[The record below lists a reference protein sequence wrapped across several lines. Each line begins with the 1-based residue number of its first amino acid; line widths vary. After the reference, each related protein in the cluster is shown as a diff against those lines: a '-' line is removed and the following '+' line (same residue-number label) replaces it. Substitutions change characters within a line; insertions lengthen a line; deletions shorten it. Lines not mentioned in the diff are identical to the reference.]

1 MKAFPNPNNTTQE
14 GMDLRDWFAGL
25 AMQGIVMDGS
35 LNSIEFSLFAMKSDL
50 GSEITKLAYQIA
62 DEMMASK
69 GKPKMPRL
77 EDLNLTKRIK
87 NVFMAENINTVEDLL
102 KKQRLLHQAANIGRV
117 SLIHIKIELLKYG
130 IEFDFTPAPRQMKLL

>member
-25 AMQGIVMDGS
+25 AMQALIQTEDFDS
-35 LNSIEFSLFAMKSDL
+35 LLSCKASWD
-50 GSEITKLAYQIA
+50 IA
-62 DEMMASK
+62 DAMIATRNN
-69 GKPKMPRL
+69 KPKYPKL

-102 KKQRLLHQAANIGRV
+102 RQQRFLCKAANIGRV

>member
-25 AMQGIVMDGS
+25 AMQGMSMEVGLIV
-35 LNSIEFSLFAMKSDL
+35 FKSVGVVDV
-50 GSEITKLAYQIA
+50 SKMAYSIA
-62 DEMMASK
+62 DAMIDTRNN
-69 GKPKMPRL
+69 KPKYPKL

-102 KKQRLLHQAANIGRV
+102 RQQRFLCKAANIGRV

>member
-25 AMQGIVMDGS
+25 AMQALIQTEDFDS
-35 LNSIEFSLFAMKSDL
+35 LLSCKASYD
-50 GSEITKLAYQIA
+50 IA
-62 DEMMASK
+62 DAMIAT
-69 GKPKMPRL
+69 GNNKPKYPKL

-87 NVFMAENINTVEDLL
+87 NVLRMADIHTVEDLL
-102 KKQRLLHQAANIGRV
+102 KQQRFLYKEPKIGKV

>member
-25 AMQGIVMDGS
+25 AMQALIQTEDFDS
-35 LNSIEFSLFAMKSDL
+35 LLSCKASYD
-50 GSEITKLAYQIA
+50 IA
-62 DEMMASK
+62 DAMIAT
-69 GKPKMPRL
+69 GNNKPKYPKL

-87 NVFMAENINTVEDLL
+87 NVLRMADIHTVEDLL
-102 KKQRLLHQAANIGRV
+102 KQQRFLYKEPNIGKV

-130 IEFDFTPAPRQMKLL
+130 IEFDFTPAPRRMKLL

>member
-35 LNSIEFSLFAMKSDL
+35 LNSIEFAMKSDL
-50 GSEITKLAYQIA
+50 GSEISKLAYQIA

>member
-25 AMQGIVMDGS
+25 AMQALIQTEDFDS
-35 LNSIEFSLFAMKSDL
+35 FLSCKASYD
-50 GSEITKLAYQIA
+50 IA
-62 DEMMASK
+62 DAMIATRNNK
-69 GKPKMPRL
+69 FKYPKL

-87 NVFMAENINTVEDLL
+87 NVLRMADIHTVEDLL
-102 KKQRLLHQAANIGRV
+102 KQQRFLYKEPNIGKV

-130 IEFDFTPAPRQMKLL
+130 IEFDFTPAPRRMKLL

>member
-25 AMQGIVMDGS
+25 AMQGMSMEVC
-35 LNSIEFSLFAMKSDL
+35 LNVFKAVGVGDVSKM
-50 GSEITKLAYQIA
+50 AYSIA
-62 DEMMASK
+62 DAMIDARNN
-69 GKPKMPRL
+69 KPKYPKL

>member
-25 AMQGIVMDGS
+25 AMQGMSMEVG
-35 LNSIEFSLFAMKSDL
+35 LNVFKAVGVGDVSKM
-50 GSEITKLAYQIA
+50 AYSIA
-62 DEMMASK
+62 DAMIDTRNN
-69 GKPKMPRL
+69 KPKYPKL

>member
-1 MKAFPNPNNTTQE
+1 MKAFPNPNNTKQE

-35 LNSIEFSLFAMKSDL
+35 LNSVEFSLKAAL
-50 GSEITKLAYQIA
+50 GSEISKLAYQIA
-62 DEMMASK
+62 DAMMASK

-77 EDLNLTKRIK
+77 EDLNLTQRIK
-87 NVFMAENINTVEDLL
+87 NVLRVANIHTVEDLL
-102 KKQRLLHQAANIGRV
+102 KQQRFLYKEPNIGRV